1 MEEDFVHNPRR
12 GAFAVPCPA
21 VQPQSGGPHAVGLGL
36 TTPTRR
42 CEAAAQSRA
51 EEDVAATRAIV
62 TIYPYGYN
70 NTLNRTFYTRKGIFK
85 VQQTLICM
93 ASTMP

>member
-1 MEEDFVHNPRR
+1 MEKDFVHGPRHM
-12 GAFAVPCPA
+12 AFAVPCPA
-21 VQPQSGGPHAVGLGL
+21 VRPQEGGPPAVELGL

-42 CEAAAQSRA
+42 GGAAAQSRA
-51 EEDVAATRAIV
+51 EEDVATARAIV

-85 VQQTLICM
+85 VQQTQICM
-93 ASTMP
+93 ASAMP